1 MVPRQIA
8 LTLMSVR
15 PKRLYSMD
23 FPIDDW
29 ICDFGA
35 AGDAGH
41 SAIAPL
47 SPSLAHQKAE
57 GVP

>member
-15 PKRLYSMD
+15 PKRLYSMN
-23 FPIDDW
+23 FPTIDLGW
-29 ICDFGA
+29 VFA
-35 AGDAGH
+35 VAGDGGH
-41 SAIAPL
+41 SRIAAV

-57 GVP
+57 GAS